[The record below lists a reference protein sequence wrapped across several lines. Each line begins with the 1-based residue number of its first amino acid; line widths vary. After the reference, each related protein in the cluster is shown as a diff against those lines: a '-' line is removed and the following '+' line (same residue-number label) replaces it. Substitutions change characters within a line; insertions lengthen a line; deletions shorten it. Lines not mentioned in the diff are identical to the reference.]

1 MGMLLFAAIG
11 TLPPQEATYWWVA
24 LGVGLAVVLVVI
36 AVLSM
41 LELLVRDIDRGV
53 QGVREVASSISQ
65 NTSYISHLFT
75 TASGV
80 KALLT
85 EALEHKAFL
94 EKTLSA
100 VRKS

>member
-1 MGMLLFAAIG
+1 MLLLAAVR

-53 QGVREVASSISQ
+53 QGVREVASGISR
-65 NTSYISHLFT
+65 NTSSLSQFFG
-75 TASGV
+75 TAAGV
-80 KALLT
+80 QALLT

>member
-1 MGMLLFAAIG
+1 MHMLAAIG
-11 TLPPQEATYWWVA
+11 TVSPQEATYWWVA

-41 LELLVRDIDRGV
+41 LELLVRDIERGV
-53 QGVREVASSISQ
+53 QGVREVAVSITR
-65 NTSYISHLFT
+65 NTSSVSHLST
-75 TASGV
+75 TATGV
-80 KALLT
+80 QALLT

-100 VRKS
+100 VRKG